1 MIANKAMEIQIPNL
15 IVVCFISEIILNSQL
30 KKKGA
35 HSYDFTV
42 GLSRLLNTPDFTE
55 LNLIIQTEVEFYFK
69 TKKKERAINSLSI
82 TLQL

>member
-1 MIANKAMEIQIPNL
+1 MHL
-15 IVVCFISEIILNSQL
+15 HFFSQMGMYSNG
-30 KKKGA
+30 KMGA